1 MKSEFFGVEIKGIC
15 TVLPRNEICFDD
27 EIEQYTFTKQQSLK
41 LKKVFSLDKR
51 RVVEKG
57 VCASD
62 LAEHG
67 LKWLQKEFPEAVS
80 GVGAILFISQT
91 PDYLMPPTSNILQSK
106 LGLPEDTYCLDI
118 NQGCCGFVIG
128 LQQAAALIST
138 SNINHVL
145 VVNADVLSVKV
156 SKNDRN
162 SNPLVGDAASITLVS
177 RASSHN
183 SENKL
188 SFNIKMDGN
197 GAFALHIPAGGAR
210 IPCTPETAV
219 LVPDDM
225 GNLRSQDNLVMVGDQ
240 VFAFVQSAVPKLVE
254 EAMVEQGVHDVDIE
268 KYLFHQPNKFML
280 QKLAEALG
288 VNPEKIPS
296 NIVEKYGNSSGVTI
310 PLVITSNI
318 REAMLAKQK
327 LNYVICGFGVGLTWG
342 CLIASMGDMFF
353 CEQLEV

>member
-1 MKSEFFGVEIKGIC
+1 MKSDFVGVEIKGVC
-15 TVLPRNEICFDD
+15 TVLPRNEVCFDD
-27 EIEQYTFTKQQSLK
+27 EIENYTFTKQQTLK

-67 LKWLQKEFPEAVS
+67 LKWLKNKFPEVVS
-80 GVGAILFISQT
+80 EVGAILFISQT

-128 LQQAAALIST
+128 LQQASALIST
-138 SNINHVL
+138 SDINHVL

-156 SKNDRN
+156 SKKDRN

-177 RASSHN
+177 RTSNTN

-188 SFNIKMDGN
+188 SFNIKMDGK

-210 IPCTPETAV
+210 IPCAPETATMV
-219 LVPDDM
+219 EDGM

-240 VFAFVQSAVPKLVE
+240 VFAFVQSAVPKLVSE
-254 EAMVEQGVHDVDIE
+254 TMVEQGVRDEDVA

-280 QKLAEALG
+280 QKLAEALC
-288 VNPEKIPS
+288 VNAEKIPS

-310 PLVITSNI
+310 PLVITSNT

-327 LNYVICGFGVGLTWG
+327 LKYIICGFGVGLTWG
-342 CLIASMGDMFF
+342 CLIVSLGDMLF
-353 CEQLEV
+353 CEQLEI